1 MKAIAIFERRDDE
14 NVFLFPV
21 LIDVDLTPTDRRF
34 DLFDYKGRANQALSD
49 VDYTDSESVISDA
62 ATSPALD
69 AIIPFDPAIPLGKW
83 KRIKCSLK
91 SDLITSSLIN
101 LYTTG
106 AMIDHTGFEV
116 PEGMKLDVSIDKNG
130 KDVFISVT
138 CDSVSIQD
146 IQKLNQA
153 HNQYNSFVRSERFS
167 TGDEAS
173 VMTAYFDKAFKE
185 Q

>member
-21 LIDVDLTPTDRRF
+21 LIDVDLTPADRRF
-34 DLFDYKGRANQALSD
+34 DLFDYKGRAYQALSD
-49 VDYTDSESVISDA
+49 VDYTDSENAISDA

-83 KRIKCSLK
+83 KRIKSSMKCE
-91 SDLITSSLIN
+91 LITSLLIN
-101 LYTTG
+101 LYTTD
-106 AMIDHTGFEV
+106 AMIEHTGFEV
-116 PEGMKLDVSIDKNG
+116 PDGMKLDVSIDENG
-130 KDVFISVT
+130 KGVFIKVT
-138 CDSVSIQD
+138 CDSSSIHD

-153 HNQYNSFVRSERFS
+153 HNQYNSFVRSERYS

-173 VMTAYFDKAFKE
+173 VMTTYFDKAFKE
-185 Q
+185 